1 MIYQVICERLEMS
14 DHIADV
20 VECLQQMVG
29 EWIGEMDMH
38 SEQANWVPGKKVLRT
53 QQLALFDLSLRLQ
66 AALC

>member
-14 DHIADV
+14 DHIADA

-38 SEQANWVPGKKVLRT
+38 SEQANWVPGKKFS
-53 QQLALFDLSLRLQ
+53 AHSS
-66 AALC
+66 